1 MQRVGNEI
9 LYFETGPDNPVTH
22 RVKPGET
29 FEVQTQINA
38 GPWLD
43 RLPPEEQEGWRKRL
57 CGGNPAS
64 GCIFVEG
71 AKPGDML
78 SVEIGPIE
86 VDPIGYT
93 RFGGTDAMPRG
104 LKTERCEKLV
114 EIGPDGIP
122 WTIGGL
128 TQQAPDKDGGTGVP
142 PVVDTGGTPV
152 PPEQPP
158 SLVLPLRPMLGFVGV
173 APARERLHNGWAG
186 VWGGNLDAQEVT
198 TGATLHL
205 RVQCPGALLH
215 VGDMHAIQGDGEICG
230 AGGIEAGGRVQLTCR
245 VTSPAP
251 KTLRF
256 PRFENATHIGVFGL
270 ARPAEDSFRIA
281 LWELL
286 AWLEESYG
294 VSQAE
299 GVMLLAQVLEARATA
314 FVNPL
319 FTYVAKIA
327 RRFLP

>member
-9 LYFETGPDNPVTH
+9 LYCETGPDNPVTH

-38 GPWLD
+38 GPWID
-43 RLPPEEQEGWRKRL
+43 RLPPAEQEAWQKRL
-57 CGGNPAS
+57 RGGNPAS
-64 GCIFVEG
+64 GCVFVEG

-93 RFGGTDAMPRG
+93 KFGGGTDATPRG
-104 LKTERCEKLV
+104 LRCGPCEKLV
-114 EIGPDGIP
+114 EITKDGIL
-122 WTIGGL
+122 WTIGG
-128 TQQAPDKDGGTGVP
+128 AGVP
-142 PVVDTGGTPV
+142 PAGEAGKMPA
-152 PPEQPP
+152 PPR
-158 SLVLPLRPMLGFVGV
+158 SLMLPLRPMLGFVGV
-173 APARERLHNGWAG
+173 APARERHHNGWAG
-186 VWGGNLDAQEVT
+186 VWAGNLDAQEVT
-198 TGATLHL
+198 TGATLHI

-230 AGGIEAGGRVQLTCR
+230 AGGIEAGGRVLLTCR

-256 PRFENATHIGVFGL
+256 PRFENATHIGVFAL

-281 LWELL
+281 LAELL
-286 AWLEESYG
+286 AWLEESYRLP
-294 VSQAE
+294 QTE
-299 GVMLLAQVLEARATA
+299 GVMLLAQVMEARVTA

-327 RRFLP
+327 RRFLPQ